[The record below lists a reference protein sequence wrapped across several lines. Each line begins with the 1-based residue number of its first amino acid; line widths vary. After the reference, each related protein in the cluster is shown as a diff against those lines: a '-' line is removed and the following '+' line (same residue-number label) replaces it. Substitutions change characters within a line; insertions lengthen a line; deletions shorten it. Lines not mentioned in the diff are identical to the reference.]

1 MSVAARPP
9 SPLEQADLALDAV
22 PLLKDISKIPP
33 NQCWVVC
40 RSMLAP
46 IYVSSPVTQT
56 VTLTDKPQVI
66 SFPISPET
74 TPIAQVLQPP
84 NGTVI
89 YGFEEEDERRQIHG
103 MFLGAK
109 RVRNCLAF
117 LAEVPVPI
125 RYAFASQRI
134 LWRESYNVEMVMRYH
149 PEIRAPSDEG
159 GREWFAHLEKAF
171 GRAEDLLRRI
181 PPMSPLGRA
190 VSLVGDAIWSSDV
203 EESFLYAWRAVDV
216 VAKEDFSAVRRL
228 EGEARALSLAKYQ
241 ALGPDEV
248 VPEEHW
254 RGPSVSTRIRVTVAD
269 RVQGVADER
278 VREFNRLR
286 GAVAHDTVDVDQFRR
301 VLDCRWEAVHI
312 ARKVVESA
320 ISQTVTGP

>member
-1 MSVAARPP
+1 MSGPARPP
-9 SPLEQADLALDAV
+9 SPLEQADHALDAV
-22 PLLKDISKIPP
+22 PLLRDISKIPP
-33 NQCWVVC
+33 NRCWVVC
-40 RSMLAP
+40 HSMLAP
-46 IYVSSPVTQT
+46 IYLSSPVTQT

-66 SFPISPET
+66 TFPISPET
-74 TPIAQVLQPP
+74 TPIARVLQPP
-84 NGTVI
+84 NGTVT

-134 LWRESYNVEMVMRYH
+134 LWRESYNVEMIMRYH
-149 PEIRAPSDEG
+149 PEIRALSDEAT
-159 GREWFAHLEKAF
+159 REWFAHLEKAF
-171 GRAEDLLRRI
+171 PRAEELLSRI

-190 VSLVGDAIWSSDV
+190 VSLVGDAIWSSDI
-203 EESFLYAWRAVDV
+203 EEAFLYAWRAVDV
-216 VAKEDFSAVRRL
+216 VAKEDFSRVRRL
-228 EGEARALSLAKYQ
+228 EGEAKAVALARYRALA
-241 ALGPDEV
+241 PDEV
-248 VPEEHW
+248 LPEEHW
-254 RGPSVSTRIRVTVAD
+254 RGPSVSTRIRVTVSE

-278 VREFNRLR
+278 VREFNKLR

-301 VLDCRWEAVHI
+301 VLDCRWEAIHI

-320 ISQTVTGP
+320 ISQTVT

>member
-1 MSVAARPP
+1 VPDYERAQ
-9 SPLEQADLALDAV
+9 SPVEQADRALDAI
-22 PLLKDISKIPP
+22 PMLRDISKIPP

-40 RSMLAP
+40 RSMMAP

-56 VTLTDKPQVI
+56 VTLTDKPQVVT
-66 SFPISPET
+66 FPISPET

-89 YGFEEEDERRQIHG
+89 YGFEETDERRQIHG

-134 LWRESYNVEMVMRYH
+134 LWRESYNVEMIMRYH
-149 PEIRAPSDEG
+149 PEIRGASDEAK
-159 GREWFAHLEKAF
+159 REWFSHLEGAF
-171 GRAEDLLRRI
+171 GRAEELLRRI

-190 VSLVGDAIWSSDV
+190 ISLVGDAIWSSDI

-216 VAKEDFSAVRRL
+216 AAKEDFSAVRRL
-228 EGEARALSLAKYQ
+228 EGGDRERALERYTSLA
-241 ALGPDEV
+241 ADEV
-248 VPEEHW
+248 SAENHW
-254 RGPSVSTRIRVTVAD
+254 RGPSVSTRIRVTVANRAND
-269 RVQGVADER
+269 VGDEKTK
-278 VREFNRLR
+278 EFNKLR
-286 GAVAHDTVDVDQFRR
+286 GAIAHDTVDVDQFRR
-301 VLDCRWEAVHI
+301 VLENRWEAIHI
-312 ARKVVESA
+312 ARRVVESA
-320 ISQTVTGP
+320 IGDTAH